1 MKQPRTPTNHG
12 VSLKR
17 EGSKGPRTPSANRL
31 ASQQQQARLERGET
45 AAASA
50 PFSQSTRAWRTGGD
64 RKIMFENRGEQ
75 RQRYIGGVVQ
85 QQQWLYSSGTG
96 LLLA

>member
-1 MKQPRTPTNHG
+1 MDQPRTPTGHG

-64 RKIMFENRGEQ
+64 RKIMFENRGE
-75 RQRYIGGVVQ
+75 RRETGRVVQ
-85 QQQWLYSSGTG
+85 
-96 LLLA
+96 